1 MIIFLIESILKI
13 SVFLDIICSSF
24 WVSIWSGFEV
34 VFGTQNVLKIDFGPL
49 LDRPWA
55 PRGGQ
60 GRLGAVLG
68 PSWGGLGASWGGLGV
83 VLGRVGAV
91 LGRSW
96 GVLGRSWGGL
106 GASWVGLGASC
117 GPKGGGEVQKGSFWV
132 VWATW
137 GCSILFLHR
146 SGATIGYKL
155 ALANSSG
162 KRRLEAALSVFSCS
176 GLGARPS
183 SWGGIFNH
191 FSIIFRASI
200 FD

>member
-1 MIIFLIESILKI
+1 MGAL
-13 SVFLDIICSSF
+13 
-24 WVSIWSGFEV
+24 GEV
-34 VFGTQNVLKIDFGPL
+34 
-49 LDRPWA
+49 
-55 PRGGQ
+55 
-60 GRLGAVLG
+60 
-68 PSWGGLGASWGGLGV
+68 LGASWGELGGPGT

-96 GVLGRSWGGL
+96 GVLGRSWGDL

-176 GLGARPS
+176 GLGARTP

-200 FD
+200 FDLFLINFSSIFE